1 MSLTKAKVK
10 EILSEAGVEP
20 EKIADATDKIIA
32 GHVATVDAL
41 KEERDSYKKEAEKVP
56 GIQKE
61 LDDLKKEAKDGK
73 DYQTLKQEYD
83 DYKDKVEKEKVRGAK
98 EAAYKKILKD
108 AGIPERHYAKIIKYS
123 DVDGIELDDEGNAK
137 DAKGIMKS
145 IKEEW
150 GDHAE
155 TTKTEGAKT
164 ANPPANNGGKTTM
177 TREEIRKIS
186 DPIARQKAMA
196 ENPSLFGLSES

>member
-20 EKIADATDKIIA
+20 EKIAEATDKIIA

-186 DPIARQKAMA
+186 DPITRQKAMA

>member
-20 EKIADATDKIIA
+20 EKIAEATDKIIA

-83 DYKDKVEKEKVRGAK
+83 DFKDKVEKEKVRGAK

-137 DAKGIMKS
+137 NAKDLMKS

-164 ANPPANNGGKTTM
+164 ATPPANNGGKTTM

-196 ENPSLFGLSES
+196 ENPSLFGLSEN

>member
-1 MSLTKAKVK
+1 M
-10 EILSEAGVEP
+10 EA
-20 EKIADATDKIIA
+20 EKLADATDKIIA
-32 GHVATVDAL
+32 GHVATVEAL
-41 KEERDSYKKEAEKVP
+41 KEERDSYKTEAEKVP

-61 LDDLKKEAKDGK
+61 LDDLKKSTKDG
-73 DYQTLKQEYD
+73 E
-83 DYKDKVEKEKVRGAK
+83 DYKKKFEDLQDKVEKEKVRGAK
-98 EAAYKKILKD
+98 ETAYKRILKD
-108 AGIPERHYAKIIKYS
+108 CGIPERHHAKILRYS

-137 DAKGIMKS
+137 DAKGLMKS

>member
-20 EKIADATDKIIA
+20 EKIAEATDKIIA

-61 LDDLKKEAKDGK
+61 LDDMKKNTKDG
-73 DYQTLKQEYD
+73 E
-83 DYKDKVEKEKVRGAK
+83 DYKKKFEDLQDKVEKEKVRGAK